1 MLRHQDFIEP
11 AFHEFEIRYNDFKMC
26 ADFKTVELPD
36 PKLEE
41 LLGGYDIKCKK
52 SGKYRNFDRTICVVS
67 DTHNDIERL
76 MLLVRLCNRY
86 QIRLMIHCGD
96 LVDHEILSKVYQ
108 KYKGLYILTMGN
120 HDRNYKRKRFFQ
132 SYFKYNHSKKVMVCP
147 YEAHI
152 KVFDEGRVSY
162 TNNVGNDGRFLS
174 QTAPH
179 LYFRVYHGDN
189 YNHLFKIINDHN
201 NYDVFIYGHTHQPD
215 YRVVNNNKVILNPA
229 SFTFNQPRN
238 GTVGFMILGIND
250 KKLEDIIKISLV

>member
-1 MLRHQDFIEP
+1 MLRQQENFIEP
-11 AFHEFEIRYNDFKMC
+11 AFHEFDIRYNDFKMA

-41 LLGGYDIKCKK
+41 LLGGYDIKVKK
-52 SGKYRNFDRTICVVS
+52 HGKYRNFDRTICVVS

-96 LVDHEILSKVYQ
+96 LVDHEIISKIFQ

-120 HDRNYKRKRFFQ
+120 HDRNYRRKRFFQ
-132 SYFKYNHSKKVMVCP
+132 NYFRYNHSKKVMVCP

-152 KVFDEGRVSY
+152 KVFDEGRVLY
-162 TNNVGNDGRFLS
+162 TNNVSNDARFIS

-179 LYFRVYHGDN
+179 IYFRVYHGDN
-189 YNHLFKIINDHN
+189 YNHLFNIINNHN
-201 NYDVFIYGHTHQPD
+201 NYNVFIYGHTHQPD
-215 YRVVNNNKVILNPA
+215 YRVINNKVILNPS
-229 SFTFNQPRN
+229 SFCKSDQMS
-238 GTVGFMILGIND
+238 FMILGIND
-250 KKLEDIIKISLV
+250 KKLTDVVKINLM

>member
-1 MLRHQDFIEP
+1 MLRQQENFIEP
-11 AFHEFEIRYNDFKMC
+11 TFHEFELKYNDFKMT

-41 LLGGYDIKCKK
+41 LLGGYDTKVKK
-52 SGKYRNFDRTICVVS
+52 NGKYRNFDRTICVVS

-76 MLLVRLCNRY
+76 LLLVRLCNRY

-96 LVDHEILSKVYQ
+96 LVDHEMISKIYQ
-108 KYKGLYILTMGN
+108 KYKGLYVLTMGN
-120 HDRNYKRKRFFQ
+120 HDRNYRRKRFFQ

-162 TNNVGNDGRFLS
+162 TNNVGNDERFLS

-189 YNHLFKIINDHN
+189 YNHLFKIINEHS

-215 YRVVNNNKVILNPA
+215 YRVLPYDRPKIILNPS
-229 SFTFNQPRN
+229 SFSINDQMS
-238 GTVGFMILGIND
+238 FMILGIND
-250 KKLEDIIKISLV
+250 KKLSDIVKVSLVT

>member
-1 MLRHQDFIEP
+1 MLRQPEFAEP
-11 AFHEFEIRYNDFKMC
+11 TFHEFELKYNDFKMT

-41 LLGGYDIKCKK
+41 LLGGYDTKVKK
-52 SGKYRNFDRTICVVS
+52 KGHYRNFDRTICVVS

-96 LVDHEILSKVYQ
+96 LVDHEIISRIFN
-108 KYKGLYILTMGN
+108 KYRGLYILTMGN

-132 SYFKYNHSKKVMVCP
+132 NYFKYNHSKKVMVCP

-152 KVFDEGRVSY
+152 KVFDEGKVSY
-162 TNNVGNDGRFLS
+162 TNNVGHDERFAT

-189 YNHLFKIINDHN
+189 YNHLFNIINNHR

-215 YRVVNNNKVILNPA
+215 YRVINNKVILNPS
-229 SFTFNQPRN
+229 SFCKSDQM
-238 GTVGFMILGIND
+238 GFMILGVND
-250 KKLEDIIKISLV
+250 KKLTDVVKISLNNQ